1 MFHVK
6 LNWRKPDIKG
16 IIVVFIHFF
25 VMLGC
30 AGAKQSVQIPDYIL
44 VPNGKENVGGNNL
57 TAFIFENDMK
67 NMPIEQYL
75 SFKFK
80 TDSYF
85 QKEIWVTIEGQ
96 KYKLLIYDYN
106 EFEKY
111 FVSTNY
117 SPMNVEPENA
127 RSGDMRKFI
136 AISMISSYNEDCLA
150 DGSLL
155 QNISV
160 NYLKNLKE
168 EYLHSN
174 GNFK

>member
-6 LNWRKPDIKG
+6 LLWRKPDIKG
-16 IIVVFIHFF
+16 TTAMLFLFF
-25 VMLGC
+25 VMVGC
-30 AGAKQSVQIPDYIL
+30 AGAKQSIQIPDYIL
-44 VPNGKENVGGNNL
+44 VPNGKENIGGNNL

-85 QKEIWVTIEGQ
+85 QKEIWITMEGN
-96 KYKLLIYDYN
+96 KYKLIVYDYN

-111 FVSTNY
+111 FISTNY

-127 RSGDMRKFI
+127 RSGDLRKFI

-168 EYLHSN
+168 EYLRSN